1 MLHRTAS
8 IILGSFVLA
17 LLLRGVSTHQQRPL
31 WGGLIHRATSAI
43 PIPLDTQN
51 DQDQKR
57 IYYLISG
64 APRIQGQ
71 EQGKVNSPASSQRLR
86 EGREVRDPE
95 AIFQPAGE
103 RMNCFL
109 PSLQITVTVLENLT
123 LERVYEVLTRHDEK
137 ATWEVEGLIT
147 EHQGRNYIL
156 LHRAV
161 VNSISL
167 DEQ

>member
-1 MLHRTAS
+1 MFQRTAS
-8 IILGSFVLA
+8 IILGSLVLA
-17 LLLRGVSTHQQRPL
+17 LLLRGASSNQPRPL
-31 WGGLIHRATSAI
+31 WGGMAEGSIVGLQAAPDAAT
-43 PIPLDTQN
+43 N
-51 DQDQKR
+51 NDQKR
-57 IYYLISG
+57 VYYLISG
-64 APRIQGQ
+64 TPRVQGQ
-71 EQGKVNSPASSQRLR
+71 EQDQVNSPASSQRLR

-95 AIFQPAGE
+95 SVFQPVGD

-109 PSLQITVTVLENLT
+109 PSLQMTVTVLENLT
-123 LERVYEVLTRHDEK
+123 LERVYEILTRHDEK